1 MWALIDATDSA
12 TLHSEHVA
20 FAVVDSTQT
29 KVLEYRDHFVPESR
43 ITKVENYDEWR
54 SRYRLGLRTNGSL
67 ALGVAKRC
75 CDLLDNDA
83 LTTQLD
89 TVRDTLDSIA
99 PADADAMSTA
109 RAQASLFAM
118 QAATALVAKTG
129 GTLGHDDRTRPATR
143 SRGHVRDGAGPD
155 PRQSRPRCLSNSRL
169 NAGISGQ
176 PGLWPIVRVKVPA
189 TKSTVSTSTN
199 PAVSK

>member
-1 MWALIDATDSA
+1 MQRPKRPGASELGAHR
-12 TLHSEHVA
+12 LRSEHVA

-29 KVLEYRDHFVPESR
+29 KVLEFSDHFVPESR

-83 LTTQLD
+83 LTTRLD

-129 GTLGHDDRTRPATR
+129 GTSVMMTEHAQRLVREAMFVTVQGQTPAIKAAMLEHLT
-143 SRGHVRDGAGPD
+143 G
-155 PRQSRPRCLSNSRL
+155 
-169 NAGISGQ
+169 
-176 PGLWPIVRVKVPA
+176 
-189 TKSTVSTSTN
+189 
-199 PAVSK
+199 